1 MKSPYE
7 EKIWIKNY
15 PSDMLAEIDIPVK
28 SVNEIFDEVAEK
40 YKNRDAIIFYGNT
53 INFKTLHDKVMRLAT
68 ALHDLGVRKGD
79 RVAFVLLNSPEH
91 IIALLATLRIGAVCT
106 PVSPVYVSSEIKHQ
120 LEDSGAQ
127 FLICQDILYSAVEK
141 TGYEFKQ
148 IILTN
153 ITESLPKLK
162 KILGSTILKGVYQKM
177 AAPPVEIYNRSSFH
191 EFQDLIKKY
200 QPNPPVVEIDPME
213 DIVTLPYTGGTTG
226 KPKGVMITHYNIVAN
241 VKQLFTHISVL
252 EEGNEV
258 WISYMPFYHAAGQ
271 VVTVLNS
278 IMHGFTMVVLTNPDV
293 DEILYSIMRYKSK
306 IFFGAP
312 TMYEILKDY
321 KKTDRVD
328 WKSLKIL
335 ISGADAL
342 HEYTAKDWKDRT
354 GADICEGFGQTETS
368 STTHLAFPGKVRIG
382 SVGLPLPN
390 TLAAIV
396 DPDKDEYMPINEIG
410 EIVVNGPQ
418 LTKGYWKNPQATQD
432 CVSEMNGI
440 KWWRTG
446 DLGYMDEDGFFY
458 VYDRKRD
465 LIKYK
470 GLRVFA
476 REVEEVIKIH
486 PKVKEVGIIGVPDQ
500 KVGQN
505 VKAMIVLE
513 TDARGNLSEQDII
526 DFCKDKLTPYKI
538 PKIIEFVG
546 EVPKTDIGKVSRREL
561 REEEE

>member
-15 PSDMLAEIDIPVK
+15 PSDMPAEIDIPVK

-53 INFKTLHDKVMRLAT
+53 INFKTLHDKVLRLAT

-368 STTHLAFPGKVRIG
+368 STTHLAFPRKVRIG

-538 PKIIEFVG
+538 PRIIEFVG